1 MFSER
6 FKGLKPY
13 VPGEQP
19 AGTDYIKLNTNENP
33 FPPSPLIRKMLDNLD
48 TEPLRLY
55 PDPLFK
61 NLREKLA
68 EKYNLST
75 SQVFA
80 GNGSDEVLSFLFYAF
95 FDSDNGSLL
104 FPEHTYS
111 FYPVYCDFYGI
122 SYEKIALNDDFSI
135 NIQSYLEKKE
145 TTGLIL
151 PNPNAPTGILM
162 PLSDVEKLMEQFPD
176 NRLVAI
182 DEAYID
188 FGGESAVSL
197 IDKFDNL
204 LVIKT
209 FSKSMSLAG
218 IRLGYAL
225 GNEKL
230 IDALFA
236 VKDSFNSYPIDTV
249 TLKIAETALSDM
261 AYYDKINHDII
272 VNRDKLTEDLLEL
285 GWNVL
290 PSSANFVFAGKDGY
304 TGEYLYQKL
313 KEKGILVRYFNH
325 EGITDFIRI
334 TIGTDSMMES
344 LLKAVKVEF

>member
-19 AGTDYIKLNTNENP
+19 GDAEYIKLNTNENP
-33 FPPSPLIRKMLDNLD
+33 FPPSPRIREVLSTFDLDG
-48 TEPLRLY
+48 LRLY

-61 NLREKLA
+61 KLRKKLA
-68 EKYNLST
+68 DKYGLT
-75 SQVFA
+75 PGQVFA
-80 GNGSDEVLSFLFYAF
+80 GNGSDEVLSFVFYAF
-95 FDSDNGSLL
+95 FDSRNGNLL

-122 SYEKIALNDDFSI
+122 TYEKIPLNPDFSI
-135 NIQSYLEKKE
+135 DPDSFLNRKE
-145 TTGLIL
+145 TCGLIF

-162 PLSDVEKLMEQFPD
+162 PLASIENMMENFPE

-197 IDKFDNL
+197 INKYDNL

-209 FSKSMSLAG
+209 YSKSMSLAG

-225 GNEKL
+225 GCEKL

-236 VKDSFNSYPIDTV
+236 VKDSFNSYPIDV
-249 TLKIAETALSDM
+249 LTLKIAETAVSDM
-261 AYYDKINHDII
+261 GYYDGINRKIIE
-272 VNRDKLTEDLLEL
+272 NREKLTVDLRRK
-285 GWNVL
+285 GWDVL
-290 PSSANFVFAGKDGY
+290 PSSANFVFARKEGY
-304 TGEYLYQKL
+304 SGEHVYRKL
-313 KEKGILVRYFNH
+313 KEKGILIRHFNMD
-325 EGITDFIRI
+325 GIRDFVRI
-334 TIGTDSMMES
+334 TIGTDSMMDALMS
-344 LLKAVKVEF
+344 VLNTEF